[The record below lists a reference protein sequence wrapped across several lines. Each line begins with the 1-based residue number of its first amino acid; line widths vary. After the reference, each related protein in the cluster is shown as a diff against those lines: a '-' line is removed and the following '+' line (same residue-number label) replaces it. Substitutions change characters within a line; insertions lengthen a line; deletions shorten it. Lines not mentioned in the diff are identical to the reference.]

1 MKKITALIMTFVIVF
16 MISSCGNKSFKN
28 SKEDTVDYAKQNIG
42 ELKKTVDDII
52 EMQTSNNVSYGEFDY
67 ISYKKYPEYD
77 FIQFI
82 YDAQGMLGVQYW
94 GIYYSSDNKAH
105 GENGQNIELS
115 EYGDGLAWI
124 EQDGNNA
131 YYTERIEGN
140 WFFWYTDYD
149 SRMFPDK

>member
-77 FIQFI
+77 FIQFS
-82 YDAQGMLGVQYW
+82 YDA
-94 GIYYSSDNKAH
+94 
-105 GENGQNIELS
+105 
-115 EYGDGLAWI
+115 
-124 EQDGNNA
+124 
-131 YYTERIEGN
+131 
-140 WFFWYTDYD
+140 
-149 SRMFPDK
+149 